1 MRSYDIREVPD
12 VERRP
17 RFEAADTPSE
27 SVAVY
32 ARNEENIGDI

>member
-1 MRSYDIREVPD
+1 MRSYDIREAPG

-17 RFEAADTPSE
+17 RFEAAETPE